1 MDVIARPQSAFGGL
15 RKAWRIVKLPALRL
29 RVVPMPNRFFATVVL
44 LLISTLA
51 GAESISY
58 TRDVQPILTEKCVA
72 CHACY
77 DAPCQLNLG
86 SAEGVSRGASKTP
99 VYDGARTGAVDT
111 SRLFL
116 DAHGPLAWRRKGFY
130 SVIDAQSGQAAL
142 MARMLELGQ
151 QKPVEPNAK
160 LPDSIT
166 IGVDRANQCPAP
178 NEFNSYANTHA
189 LEGMPMGVTGLTPAE
204 LQTLQGWLAA
214 GAPMDQ
220 QALQANAVEL
230 GQIKQWEDLFNA
242 PGARES
248 LVARWL
254 YEHLFL
260 AHLYFQ
266 NGDNRHFFQVVRSRT
281 PSGQAIDPIASRRP
295 NDDPGI
301 QFYYRLTAVQ
311 GVIVHKTHITYPLS
325 PQKLA
330 RVKELFYG
338 NDWQVQASPGYGPQ
352 RRANPFE
359 TFAAIPA
366 KARYQFMLENAE
378 YFVQTFIKGPVCR
391 GQIATDVIRDNFWV
405 FFQDPDHD
413 LYITDPSYRGQVTEQ
428 LALPGQ
434 LDDLG
439 ATLSLWRSYRDKRN
453 EYEDAR
459 QNAYAEAPAPSWS
472 HIWAGNDNAVLSIF
486 RHYDSA
492 TVKKGLIGEIPQTIW
507 WMDYPLLERTY
518 YQLVVNYDVFGN
530 VSHQAQTR
538 LYFDL
543 IRNGAEQNFL
553 RLMPADS
560 REAILSDWYQN
571 GGKLKMWMDYQD
583 IDDDS
588 PTGLKLPEV
597 NAKNIFATQ
606 LLARYAG
613 FNMRPDPINRCETG
627 NCYRRNFPKPQ
638 QDAEQALS
646 RLANKPAA
654 GLKVIQQLPEATM
667 LRVEE
672 GDGSVDFYSLLRNRA
687 HSNVAFMMGE
697 SLRYQPGLD
706 TVTVYPGVMSSYP
719 NFMFNVPVAQV
730 PEFVAAME
738 QIKDAPA
745 FEELVQRWGV
755 RRSHPQFWRYFHD
768 LDRYIQR
775 TEPAEAGV
783 LDMNRYENL

>member
-1 MDVIARPQSAFGGL
+1 MPYRSFSA
-15 RKAWRIVKLPALRL
+15 A
-29 RVVPMPNRFFATVVL
+29 VL
-44 LLISTLA
+44 LLLSSVVY
-51 GAESISY
+51 AESISY

-86 SAEGVSRGASKTP
+86 SAEGVARGASKTP
-99 VYDGARTGAVDT
+99 VYDGGRTTAVDT
-111 SRLFL
+111 TRLFF
-116 DAHGPLAWRRKGFY
+116 DAQGPQAWHRKGFY
-130 SVIDAQSGQAAL
+130 SVVDAQSGQAAL

-151 QKPVEPNAK
+151 EKPLEPNAK
-160 LPDSIT
+160 LPDSIKL
-166 IGVDRANQCPAP
+166 GVERPNQCPLP
-178 NEFNSYANTHA
+178 GEFGAYASSHS
-189 LEGMPMGVTGLTPAE
+189 LEGMPLAVTGLTPAE

-214 GAPMDQ
+214 GAPLDQ
-220 QALQANAVEL
+220 QALQANAIEQ
-230 GQIKQWEDLFNA
+230 GQIQEWENLLNA
-242 PGARES
+242 PGAKES
-248 LVARWL
+248 LVGRWL
-254 YEHLFL
+254 FEHLFL

-266 NGDNRHFFQVVRSRT
+266 NGDNRHFFQLVRSRT
-281 PSGQAIDPIASRRP
+281 PSGQPIDPIATRRP
-295 NDDPGI
+295 NDDPGT
-301 QFYYRLTAVQ
+301 QFYYRLSVVQ

-338 NDWQVQASPGYGPQ
+338 NDWQVQALPGYGPQ

-366 KARYQFMLENAE
+366 RSRYQFMLENAE
-378 YFVQTFIKGPVCR
+378 YFVETFIRGPVCR

-405 FFQDPDHD
+405 MFQDPDHD
-413 LYITDPSYRGQVTEQ
+413 LYITDPQYRGQVTSK

-434 LDDLG
+434 LDDLS
-439 ATLSLWRSYRDKRN
+439 ATLSLWRTYRDKRN
-453 EYEDAR
+453 DYEQAR
-459 QNAYAEAPAPSWS
+459 QDAYADAPPPSWS
-472 HIWAGNDNAVLSIF
+472 HVWAGNDNALLSIF
-486 RHYDSA
+486 RHFDSA
-492 TVKKGLIGEIPQTIW
+492 VVNKGLIGEVPQTLW

-518 YQLVVNYDVFGN
+518 YQLVVNFDVFGN

-553 RLMPADS
+553 RLMPADK
-560 REAILSDWYQN
+560 REAFLDDWYQN
-571 GGKLKMWMDYQD
+571 SGKLKMWMDYQD

-588 PTGLKLPEV
+588 PTGLNLPGPDPKSAFV
-597 NAKNIFATQ
+597 QQ
-606 LLARYAG
+606 LQARYVDI
-613 FNMRPDPINRCETG
+613 NRRPDPINRCTG
-627 NCYRRNFPKPQ
+627 SDCYRANFPRSQ

-646 RLANKPAA
+646 RLTNKPAA
-654 GLKVIQQLPEATM
+654 GLKVILQLPEATM

-672 GDGSVDFYSLLRNRA
+672 DNGTVDVYSLLRNRA
-687 HSNVAFMMGE
+687 HSNVAFMLGE

-706 TVTVYPGVMSSYP
+706 TLTVYPGVMSSYP
-719 NFMFNVPVAQV
+719 NFMFNVPVRRV

-738 QIKDAPA
+738 QVKDAEA
-745 FEELVQRWGV
+745 FEQLVQRWGV
-755 RRSHPQFWRYFHD
+755 RRSHPEFWRYFHD

-775 TEPAEAGV
+775 TDPVEAGV